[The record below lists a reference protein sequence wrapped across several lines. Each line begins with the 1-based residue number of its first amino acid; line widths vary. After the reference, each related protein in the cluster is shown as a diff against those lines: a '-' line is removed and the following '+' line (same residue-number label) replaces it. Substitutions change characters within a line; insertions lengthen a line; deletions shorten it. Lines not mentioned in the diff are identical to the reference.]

1 MTRHDV
7 GPRRSQSL
15 DAYLR
20 RTRVLALIALLGLA
34 GGIASDTLEGGFW
47 ARHAL
52 LAGLVASLIVV
63 ALSAAVLNE
72 VLDRMRRQRW
82 RVLAQYVML
91 ELVRNARLI
100 WTGVLERAG
109 LLPEGARPDAVDEHA
124 QIVRDTPRLAAA
136 LRQVV
141 ADEARLRDLNEWIAL
156 LAAHSEEVLGR
167 WAAVMLSADVHAEV
181 IDRHVEL
188 ASEVGWLNGLLDTAN
203 PPEDKRRH
211 RRALA
216 SPAVQVEGGITGD
229 SLADRVVAITQLAE
243 ELDRGTLELA
253 LKLVPLQWWESRLS
267 VTLGEQSAS

>member
-20 RTRVLALIALLGLA
+20 RTRVLALVALLALA
-34 GGIASDTLEGGFW
+34 GGIASDTVEGGFW

-63 ALSAAVLNE
+63 MLSAAVLNE

-109 LLPEGARPDAVDEHA
+109 LLPDGARPDAVDEHA

-141 ADEARLRDLNEWIAL
+141 SDEARLRDLNEWIAL
-156 LAAHSEEVLGR
+156 LAAHSDEVLGR
-167 WAAVMLSADVHAEV
+167 WAAVMLSADVYAEV

-203 PPEDKRRH
+203 PPEDVRRH

-216 SPAVQVEGGITGD
+216 SPAVQVEGGVTGD

-253 LKLVPLQWWESRLS
+253 LRLVPLQWWESRLS
-267 VTLGEQSAS
+267 VTLPEQP